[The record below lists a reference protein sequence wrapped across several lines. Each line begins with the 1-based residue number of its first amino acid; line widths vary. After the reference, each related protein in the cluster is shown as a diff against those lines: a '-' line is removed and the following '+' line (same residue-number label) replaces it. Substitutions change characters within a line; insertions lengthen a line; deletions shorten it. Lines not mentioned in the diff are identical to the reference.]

1 MTDDTRLRTS
11 ELARDFDPAP
21 YYDDIRICLD
31 ASLEQP
37 WIGIPALRSLLERAC
52 KELTAGV
59 DRQFSGLFPL
69 MTYVFDAL
77 LVPATLREELHGLRK
92 LGNHQLHN
100 VHASTDEELRAGS
113 RALCRF
119 LEEISGR
126 SAPISLL
133 SRTDT
138 DHRLSRPR
146 SSGSA
151 SLLVDV
157 TAVVVDKGGGGRLE
171 DGTPFATLFCR
182 FEDDESASG
191 NLATLRCVEP
201 HHILIRQVWP
211 SSVLRFSS
219 LTVVDADQHVYRT
232 NSRTLAILEPDYLVD
247 AVDIASCFGHQGQAP
262 QEYLVSQLG
271 YDQPNWKATVG
282 TIINS
287 LFDALL
293 LLPQDGLDEADIDS
307 LIREASRHLTLAFF
321 LHGPELRQRILHDVR
336 DQYPHLVAA
345 VRRLRKNTP
354 LLSIEPFF
362 MSPRHGLQGRLDV
375 LLEDP
380 ATGTRH
386 VVELKSGKA
395 PNSGVWKNHEA
406 QVACYALLLNWV
418 YGRWS
423 GSSHVLYSREA
434 RHAFRAVPAQ
444 SRLNERDLL
453 QVRNAIIATE
463 HRLTQDAASL
473 ILGLRE
479 EHLDSLNPFS
489 RTRAEDL
496 ISAFGGADPL
506 EQAYLSLHLGL
517 AAREHWRDKVGGG
530 SQDSGYG
537 MASLWLLNPEEKR
550 RQFGLV
556 APMELTTLEKVR
568 EEILL
573 RFRHETRDANFRP
586 DDFVLLYPWQEP
598 HGGDPTRH
606 LILKG
611 ILREYGN
618 GELSLFLI
626 SRQTDRS
633 HFEKYSFWAM
643 EHDTLWSTY
652 RYSLQS
658 MTTFLEAP
666 PERRALLLGRR
677 APARPD
683 GDEAEEDGSVDA
695 MIARA
700 CAAPEY
706 FLIVGPP
713 GTGKTR
719 HALAGIVERLGTEPE
734 GRIVVLAYTNRA
746 VDEIRDAL
754 RGRQLRA
761 LDLRRDVKDL
771 DSEEDLNTLLA
782 EHRILISTVFSFLRD
797 SRYLLSHLSISAIVV
812 DEASQLLDIHLV
824 GLLSLPCRFIL
835 IGDDRQLP
843 AVVQQNEIQTRAP
856 EILHPLGIHDARCS
870 LFERLLATCEREGWH
885 WAWGMLTRQGRMH
898 EDLAHYVNTRY
909 YEGRLTVREKWQTR
923 IDRTWKSTSPDPL
936 EAALARSRLLFFS
949 LPPEPQ
955 PYAHEGQARLL
966 LRILHTMERKR
977 GTELRPEDIGIIT
990 PYRVQIARIRALL
1003 PPAWKGILVDTVE
1016 RYQGSERDIILVS
1029 LPINHLGAL
1038 ATLSVPSITHPHVD
1052 RKLNVTLTRAR
1063 QRLILTGCADI
1074 LEHNPWYR
1082 DLLENLR
1089 ARNAVIEGADRFLQE
1104 DNDVR

>member
-1 MTDDTRLRTS
+1 MSDETTNRTS
-11 ELARDFDPAP
+11 DIGRDFDPAP

-31 ASLEQP
+31 ASQDQP
-37 WIGIPALRSLLERAC
+37 WLGIPALRSLMERAC
-52 KELTAGV
+52 KELTTAV

-69 MTYVFDAL
+69 LTFVCDTL
-77 LVPATLREELHGLRK
+77 HVPTSLREELHGLRK
-92 LGNHQLHN
+92 LGNHQLHS
-100 VHASTDEELRAGS
+100 VHTSTIEELRAGA
-113 RALCRF
+113 RALCCF
-119 LEEISGR
+119 LEEVSGQSPPLPLR
-126 SAPISLL
+126 ARI
-133 SRTDT
+133 DT
-138 DHRLSRPR
+138 DHRLSRTR
-146 SSGSA
+146 TSE
-151 SLLVDV
+151 SLSRRVDV
-157 TAVVVDKGGGGRLE
+157 TAVVVERGSGGTNQ
-171 DGTPFATLFCR
+171 DGTPYATIYCR

-191 NLATLRCVEP
+191 HLATVRCLAP

-219 LTVVDADQHVYRT
+219 LTVVDGEQHVYRT
-232 NSRTLAILEPDYLVD
+232 NERTLAILEPDYLVD
-247 AVDIASCFGHQGQAP
+247 AVDIASCFGAQGQAP
-262 QEYLVSQLG
+262 QEYLVSLLG

-293 LLPQDGLDEADIDS
+293 LMPQDRIDEVDVDV
-307 LIREASRHLTLAFF
+307 LIRDASRHLTLAFF
-321 LHGPELRQRILHDVR
+321 LHGPELRHRILQDVR

-345 VRRLRKNTP
+345 VRRLRKNDP
-354 LLSIEPFF
+354 ILSIEPFF
-362 MSPRHGLQGRLDV
+362 MSPRHGVQGRLDV
-375 LLEDP
+375 MLENP

-395 PNSGVWKNHEA
+395 PSNGVWKNHEA

-423 GSSHVLYSREA
+423 GSSHVLYSRES
-434 RHAFRAVPAQ
+434 RRAFRELPAQ

-453 QVRNAIIATE
+453 LVRNAIIATE

-479 EHLDSLNPFS
+479 EHLDALTPFS
-489 RTRAEDL
+489 RTRGEDL
-496 ISAFGGADPL
+496 IAAFGKADPIEL
-506 EQAYLSLHLGL
+506 AYLSLHLGL

-537 MASLWLLNPEEKR
+537 MASLWLLSPEEKR

-556 APMELTTLEKVR
+556 APMELTTIESVR
-568 EEILL
+568 EEVLL
-573 RFRHETRDANFRP
+573 RFRHNTRDANFRP
-586 DDFVLLYPWQEP
+586 DDFVILYPWQEP
-598 HGGDPTRH
+598 DGGDPTRH

-611 ILREYGN
+611 VLRAYGPE
-618 GELSLFLI
+618 ELSLYLI

-633 HFEKYSFWAM
+633 HFEKFGAWAM

-658 MTTFLEAP
+658 ITTFLEAP

-677 APARPD
+677 APTRPAR
-683 GDEAEEDGSVDA
+683 EETEDDGSVDA

-719 HALAGIVERLGTEPE
+719 HALAGIVERLGTERE
-734 GRIVVLAYTNRA
+734 GMIVVLAYTNRA

-754 RGRQLRA
+754 LSRQRRV

-771 DSEEDLNTLLA
+771 DSEEDLTALLE
-782 EHRILISTVFSFLRD
+782 EHPILLSTVFSFLRD
-797 SRYLLSHLSISAIVV
+797 SRYLLSHLSISSIVV
-812 DEASQLLDIHLV
+812 DEASQLLDSHLV

-843 AVVQQNEIQTRAP
+843 AVVQQNDIQTRAP

-870 LFERLLATCEREGWH
+870 LFERLLDTCEREGWH
-885 WAWGMLTRQGRMH
+885 WAWGMLTQQGRMH
-898 EDLAHYVNTRY
+898 EDLARYVNVRY
-909 YEGRLTVREKWQTR
+909 YEGRLTVREEWQTR
-923 IDRTWKSTSPDPL
+923 IDRTWKANSADPI
-936 EAALARSRLLFFS
+936 EAAFSHSRLLFFS
-949 LPPEPQ
+949 LPPEPV
-955 PYAHEGQARLL
+955 PYAHEGQARLI
-966 LRILHTMERKR
+966 LRILQTLKRKH
-977 GTELRPEDIGIIT
+977 GSDLRPEDIGIIT

-1003 PPAWKGILVDTVE
+1003 PPDLRGILVDTVE
-1016 RYQGSERDIILVS
+1016 RYQGSERDVILVS

-1038 ATLSVPSITHPHVD
+1038 STLSVPSTIHPLVD

-1063 QRLILTGCADI
+1063 QRLVLTGCADI

-1082 DLLENLR
+1082 DLLEDLR
-1089 ARNAVIEGADRFLQE
+1089 ARNALIEEADRFLQE
-1104 DNDVR
+1104 EAHVR